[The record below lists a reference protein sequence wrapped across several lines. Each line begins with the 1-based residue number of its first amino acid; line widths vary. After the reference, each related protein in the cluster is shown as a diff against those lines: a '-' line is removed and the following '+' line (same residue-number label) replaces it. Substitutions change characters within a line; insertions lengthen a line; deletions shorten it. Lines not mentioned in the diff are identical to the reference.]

1 MVWVSFRVEHGAAV
15 PGYRARTLNV
25 RMEEARQLMT
35 RHDADGEDRTPL
47 PHDLPSHQADAESP
61 VPDPWD
67 PELSESESDGP
78 DETVPDTDQAGTG
91 RTGGQKAAGFR
102 TDQPVP
108 HEPVD

>member
-1 MVWVSFRVEHGAAV
+1 
-15 PGYRARTLNV
+15 
-25 RMEEARQLMT
+25 MEEARQLMT
-35 RHDADGEDRTPL
+35 RYDADGEDRTTPL